1 MKTKFTLEDIANGYT
16 LCIDKPLEWTS
27 FDVVNKLKYKFKRHL
42 GKKFKI
48 GHAGTLDPLATGL
61 LIVCTG
67 SQTKQIQY
75 IQDAP
80 KEYTGSIFLG
90 ATRPSFDRETEVN
103 HTFPIDHITIDNIK
117 ETAETFIGL
126 QQQFPPVFSA
136 IKQEG
141 KPIYLKARKG
151 IEVEVKSREI
161 EIMAFDIEKIDLPI
175 IEWRIACTKGTYI
188 RSIAND
194 FGAKLHIGAYLDSL
208 VRTKIGDNHLN
219 DAWNFEEL
227 LSYIDSIIPD
237 ENESI

>member
-1 MKTKFTLEDIANGYT
+1 MKEFSLEDIAAGYT

-67 SQTKQIQY
+67 AKTKSIQF

-80 KEYTGSIFLG
+80 KEYTGAFQIG
-90 ATRPSFDRETEVN
+90 ATRPSFDRETEIN
-103 HTFPIDHITIDNIK
+103 ESFQIDDITEEKIN
-117 ETAETFIGL
+117 ETAESFIGI
-126 QQQFPPVFSA
+126 QQQYPPIYSA
-136 IKQEG
+136 IKQDG

-161 EIMAFDIEKIDLPI
+161 EIMEFDIDQITLPTI
-175 IEWRIACTKGTYI
+175 SWRIACTKGTYI
-188 RSIAND
+188 RSIASD
-194 FGAKLHIGAYLDSL
+194 FGKRMNNGAYLESL
-208 VRTKIGDNHLN
+208 CRTKIGENHLN
-219 DAWNFEEL
+219 DAWNFQEL
-227 LSYIDSIIPD
+227 LDYIDQIIPD

>member
-1 MKTKFTLEDIANGYT
+1 MEKFSLEDIANGYT

-27 FDVVNKLKYKFKRHL
+27 FDVVNKLKYKFRSSL

-67 SQTKQIQY
+67 AHTKQIQY

-80 KEYTGSIFLG
+80 KEYTGGLFLG
-90 ATRPSFDRETEVN
+90 ATRPSFDRETAVN
-103 HTFPIDHITIDNIK
+103 NTFPIDHITTEDIDQ
-117 ETAETFIGL
+117 TALSFIGV
-126 QQQFPPVFSA
+126 QQQFPPIYSA
-136 IKQEG
+136 IKQDG

-161 EIMAFDIEKIDLPI
+161 EIMEFDIEKINLPI
-175 IEWRIACTKGTYI
+175 VEWRIACTKGTYI

-194 FGAKLHIGAYLDSL
+194 FGVKLHNGAYLDSL
-208 VRTKIGDNHLN
+208 VRTKIGENHLN
-219 DAWNFEEL
+219 DAWKFEDL
-227 LSYIDSIIPD
+227 LTYIDSILLTQ
-237 ENESI
+237 NESIS